1 MHRALNFNIKA
12 NPFAYF
18 FVNKLNEMLC
28 KTTRHWGCWAL
39 NSNLTHLI
47 SLGIF
52 LFFIFLFFVG
62 DCHGPFYG
70 TTPMKIEFHVY
81 FINVWKVESISIGMT
96 LFDVINVCDTREE
109 SDESHN
115 HS

>member
-1 MHRALNFNIKA
+1 MQNHKALGLLGTKFKLD
-12 NPFAYF
+12 PLDFSRHF
-18 FVNKLNEMLC
+18 F
-28 KTTRHWGCWAL
+28 
-39 NSNLTHLI
+39 I
-47 SLGIF
+47 FYF
-52 LFFIFLFFVG
+52 LFFYFLFFLFFVG

-70 TTPMKIEFHVY
+70 ITPMKIEFHVY